1 MVTWMLFELNMQ
13 QKAMKKQKQN
23 QKQDFNKGE
32 I

>member
-23 QKQDFNKGE
+23 QKQDFNKRE